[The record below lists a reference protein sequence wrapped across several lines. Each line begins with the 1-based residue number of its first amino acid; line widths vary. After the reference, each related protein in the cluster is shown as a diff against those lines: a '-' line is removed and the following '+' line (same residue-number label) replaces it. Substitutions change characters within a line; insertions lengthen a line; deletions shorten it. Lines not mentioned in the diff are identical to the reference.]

1 MIANAP
7 GLDAVAYRAGTWRT
21 FRDAVEARFS
31 SSALPALA
39 GLRAR
44 SDDDFTIALVDGF
57 AVMADVLTFYQE
69 RIANEAFLRTA
80 TERRSVLE
88 LARLLGYAPAPG
100 VAAEA
105 WLAFTLQD
113 APGDPALA
121 PLPVTIPAGTK
132 TQSVPGPGETAQ
144 TFETVAAIDARVD
157 HNAIRAQTRA
167 SQAITFGLRELYLAG
182 TGHQLAPGDAILV
195 VGAERE
201 RFPAGEN
208 WDVRVLDTVEPDDAR
223 GHTRIAW
230 HDGLGS
236 VIPHVAPAGERPA
249 VYVFRRRAS
258 LFGHNAPDPRLLST
272 NGTNLAR
279 IADPVSGVWHGF
291 AIRGQAIDLDQ
302 VYERVV
308 PGSWIALAST
318 TITHLPASAL
328 GYVELYRAATVA
340 HRSRSDFG
348 LATRVTHVDLDIGEH
363 LDWFGLRDTLVLAES
378 ERLPLTERPVRSPV
392 YGDRLAL
399 ATLEPA
405 LVAGRPVAVGGARQ
419 HVRVAAGVSTLRLA
433 LPDGTRVAL
442 APGDRLALAAAPTR
456 TLAGGAVRVLGPDE
470 LLAALDAHDPAP
482 LGWSVL
488 DRDGR
493 AGVVVAGADALAL
506 DGHADGDEPV
516 VEVALIARAADGVV
530 HDRDRTT
537 LRLAAPLRHVL
548 DRETVRV
555 NANVAP
561 ATHGETVAE
570 IAGSGD
576 ASRPDQRLAL
586 KQPPLTWVH
595 AETPSGR
602 RSTLEVRVA
611 DQLWHERPTLYGA
624 GPGDRVYATET
635 SDDGVTTA
643 VFGDG
648 VEGARLPT
656 GAQNVRA
663 AYRKGLGLAGN
674 VRAGQLSTLLAR
686 PLGVTGVTNPEPASG
701 GEDPE
706 PLAAARQNAPRT
718 VLTLDRAVSL
728 LDYEHFARAFAGI
741 DKALATWIASGPAR
755 GVFLTVA
762 GPAGAAIDPAGPV
775 HAALTGALRSFGD
788 ALVQSTIRSHTAVS
802 FRLRA
807 NVKLDPDAVRD
818 DVLAAVRAALL
829 AAFSFDAREFGQTVS
844 LDEVVAV
851 VHRVPGVAAVDV
863 DELRRSDQGPMPLV
877 RPRLFAA
884 LPVAGPAG
892 VAPAELLTIDAGALA
907 IGVMV

>member
-1 MIANAP
+1 VIANAP
-7 GLDAVAYRAGTWRT
+7 GLDAVAYRAGTWRE
-21 FRDAVEARFS
+21 FREAVEARFS

-44 SDDDFTIALVDGF
+44 SDDDFTIAIVDGF

-80 TERRSVLE
+80 TERLSVLE

-113 APGDPALA
+113 APGDPAQA
-121 PLPVTIPAGTK
+121 PPPVTIPAGTK
-132 TQSVPGPGETAQ
+132 TQSVPGPDETAQ
-144 TFETVAAIDARVD
+144 TFETVAPIDARAG

-167 SQAITFGLRELYLAG
+167 PQAIAFGLRELYLDG

-201 RFPAGEN
+201 RFAGGEN

-230 HDGLGS
+230 RDGLGS
-236 VIPHVAPAGERPA
+236 VVPHVEPARERAA
-249 VYVFRRRAS
+249 VHVFRRRAA

-279 IADPVSGVWHGF
+279 VADPASGVWFGF

-308 PGSWIALAST
+308 PGSWIALANP
-318 TITHLPASAL
+318 TITHLPTSAL
-328 GYVELYRAATVA
+328 GYVELYRAVSVA

-348 LATRVTHVDLDIGEH
+348 LATRATHVDLDVGEH
-363 LDWFGLRDTLVLAES
+363 LDWFDLRNTLVLAES
-378 ERLPLTERPVRSPV
+378 EPLPLTERPVRSPV
-392 YGDRLAL
+392 YGDHLAL

-405 LVAGRPVAVGGARQ
+405 LAGGQPIAVGGARQ
-419 HVRVAAGVSTLRLA
+419 HVRVAPGASALQLAPAG
-433 LPDGTRVAL
+433 GTRVAL

-456 TLAGGAVRVLGPDE
+456 TLPGGAVQMVGPDE
-470 LLAALDAHDPAP
+470 LLAALDARDPAP
-482 LGWSVL
+482 LSWSVL

-506 DGHADGDEPV
+506 DPAVGGDEAV
-516 VEVALIARAADGVV
+516 IEVALVARAADGVV

-537 LRLAAPLRHVL
+537 LRLAAPLRNVL
-548 DRETVRV
+548 DRESVRI

-561 ATHGETVAE
+561 ATHGETVTE
-570 IAGSGD
+570 IVGSGD

-586 KQPPLTWVH
+586 KQPPLTYVH

-602 RSTLEVRVA
+602 RSTLTVRVA
-611 DQLWHERPTLYGA
+611 DQLWQERPALYGA
-624 GPGDRVYATET
+624 GPGDRVYSTET
-635 SDDGVTTA
+635 SDDGVTTT

-663 AYRKGLGLAGN
+663 TYRKGLGLAGN
-674 VRAGQLSTLLAR
+674 VRAGQLTTLLAR
-686 PLGVTGVTNPEPASG
+686 PLGVTGVTNPEPAAG

-728 LDYEHFARAFAGI
+728 LDYEHFARAFAGV
-741 DKALATWIASGPAR
+741 DKALATWIPGGPAR

-762 GPAGAAIDPAGPV
+762 GPAGAAIDPSGPV
-775 HAALTGALRSFGD
+775 HAALTGALSSFGD
-788 ALVQSTIRSHTAVS
+788 PLVRTTIRSHTAVS
-802 FRLRA
+802 FRLRL

-851 VHRVPGVAAVDV
+851 AHRVPGIVAVDV
-863 DELRRSDQGPMPLV
+863 DELRRADQGPPLV
-877 RPRLFAA
+877 RPRLFSA
-884 LPVAGPAG
+884 LPVWGPAG
-892 VAPAELLTIDAGALA
+892 VAPAELLTIDADALA
-907 IGVMV
+907 IAVMT